1 MPNQTLNVKPHIAV
15 LTRIYPSSGD
25 PALGVFTRVL
35 ARNFVQ
41 LGVSTTVIVP
51 TKFWKPDANSFTGQ
65 MHTTDDSEASVIRPA
80 YLPFSNKRLPGLGST
95 FSWSVKAF
103 EKAVRRSLLRLA
115 TNPTHIYG
123 QFLFPAGRT
132 AGWLSKETGAKSV
145 VDLGESYLSFY
156 EKHLGLDEV
165 KRAINEVDRIVAV
178 ADHLR
183 DKCINRYGV
192 PEHKVATFKNAAFV
206 ENGPLDKVHARKQ
219 LGLPLD
225 RKIVGF
231 VGTFDENKR
240 PRYVLDALRQRPDI
254 GAFFLGRQG
263 TQTPVGKQV
272 YFAGAVPHEK
282 VPVWLSAADIFVHA
296 SLTEMSANAIAEAQA
311 CGLPTVAT
319 DIPGNREM
327 LDSECAIFVAPRDQD
342 MLSNAIFQLMDD
354 PKRRTQMSKAALAS
368 AQRYTSL
375 DRARNILSWIL
386 S

>member
-1 MPNQTLNVKPHIAV
+1 MRNKDEEVDPHIV
-15 LTRIYPSSGD
+15 ILSRIYPSSND
-25 PALGVFTRVL
+25 LALGVFTRII
-35 ARNFVQ
+35 ARNFIR
-41 LGVSTTVIVP
+41 LGVDTTTIVP
-51 TKFWKPDANSFTGQ
+51 TKFWKS
-65 MHTTDDSEASVIRPA
+65 DSGSITYQINDYNTYEPSVIRPG
-80 YLPFSNKRLPGLGST
+80 YLPFSNKRFPGLGST

-103 EKAVRRSLLRLA
+103 AKAARRSLLRLER
-115 TNPTHIYG
+115 NPTHIYG

-132 AGWLSKETGAKSV
+132 AAWLSKETEAKSV

-342 MLSNAIFQLMDD
+342 MLSNAIFQLMDN